1 MVTPV
6 KDQGSCGSCW
16 AFAAVGH
23 LESLFLIE
31 AQVELDLSEQQLV
44 NCVYSRSGCN
54 GGWMSTAYRHI
65 IYRNRGI
72 QTESQIPYTA
82 SYGSCTR
89 GGPYKIKSYTA
100 KARYSCEG
108 LLSGLNTGP
117 VAVALSAS
125 GWGSYSSGIFSSC
138 QTRINH
144 GVLLVAV
151 DADGNWRIKNSWGTG
166 WGDSGFMWLPS
177 GDSCR
182 ICKYSTE
189 LVSL

>member
-6 KDQGSCGSCW
+6 KSQGRCGSCW

-31 AQVELDLSEQQLV
+31 AQVKLDLSEQQLV
-44 NCVYSRSGCN
+44 NCVYSRDGCR

-65 IYRNRGI
+65 AYGNRGI
-72 QTESQIPYTA
+72 ATESQIPYTA
-82 SYGSCTR
+82 TYGSCR
-89 GGPYKIKSYTA
+89 KGGPYKIKSYTA
-100 KARYSCEG
+100 KARYSCEA
-108 LLSGLNTGP
+108 LLSGLNNGP

-125 GWGSYSSGIFSSC
+125 GWSSYRSGIFSGC
-138 QTRINH
+138 QTRVNH

-151 DADGNWRIKNSWGTG
+151 DANGNWRIKNSWNTG
-166 WGDSGFMWLPS
+166 WGESGFMWLPK
-177 GDSCR
+177 GNSCQ

-189 LVSL
+189 FVSL